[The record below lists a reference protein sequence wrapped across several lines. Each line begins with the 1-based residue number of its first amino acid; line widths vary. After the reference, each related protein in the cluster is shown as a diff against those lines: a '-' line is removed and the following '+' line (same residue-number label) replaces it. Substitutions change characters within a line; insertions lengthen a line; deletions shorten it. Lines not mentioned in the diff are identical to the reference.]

1 MTACT
6 YGDNDEVGDHAIGK
20 TLSCQDMTLR
30 VMRASNG
37 CKGCAFDNGEGAR
50 SCPRSVS
57 CMAHLRPD
65 KEPVKFV
72 MMD

>member
-1 MTACT
+1 
-6 YGDNDEVGDHAIGK
+6 
-20 TLSCQDMTLR
+20 MTLR

>member
-1 MTACT
+1 MEITT
-6 YGDNDEVGDHAIGK
+6 RLAITPLGK

-50 SCPRSVS
+50 SCLRSVS